1 MRNYGK
7 SVFDLDANIVAML
20 CYLLNFVCILGLVLS
35 IITLVQDKTN
45 KLARFHAWQSIS
57 LSVVF
62 ILLAILYLILSTL
75 LISAGAYT
83 LIMIISWLPMIVGLA
98 AIALEIFLAVKA
110 YQGEIYRLPIIGELA
125 DKNS

>member
-110 YQGEIYRLPIIGELA
+110 YQGEIYRLPIIGEL
-125 DKNS
+125 